1 MKKSKFI
8 TLVLI
13 VLLTLLPV
21 VSVTMMYH
29 IEQCKAIEGM
39 ANGYFGESYT
49 LYSVEDGIKNRD
61 AIMQAVDD
69 TKARVAIYMTKQY
82 GKNKVNAIYYNE
94 RFVNFPMRYGHF
106 FTKAELKSG
115 KNMAVIGKNIESSI
129 KEQNGNKYIKL
140 NGKYFRVIGIIGY
153 DRDTIIDDYIYISVG
168 QADGITDGNLCT
180 LDIWGK
186 DTGADEQFA
195 ENLSENGV
203 LAEQRA
209 GTAAYSESVF
219 VDILY
224 GRWFIA
230 IFVCDLLCIAVISVQ
245 WIKRQQREICIR
257 RLVGAKN
264 LQVLGHILSK
274 YILYTVVSMVLST
287 LICMLAFSEYMYAI
301 FIGYMTIIP
310 VMLVVIIIN
319 VFSAMRVPI
328 AEAVRK

>member
-1 MKKSKFI
+1 MRKSKFI

-49 LYSVEDGIKNRD
+49 LYSVEDGIKNWD

-264 LQVLGHILSK
+264 LQVLGHILAK

>member
-1 MKKSKFI
+1 MRKSKFI

-287 LICMLAFSEYMYAI
+287 LICILAFSEYMYAI

>member
-1 MKKSKFI
+1 MRRSKFI

-29 IEQCKAIEGM
+29 ITQCKAIEGM

-203 LAEQRA
+203 LAEERA
-209 GTAAYSESVF
+209 GTDAYTESVF

-264 LQVLGHILSK
+264 SQVLGHILSK
-274 YILYTVVSMVLST
+274 YILYTAVSMILST
-287 LICMLAFSEYMYAI
+287 FICVLAFSEYLYAI

-319 VFSAMRVPI
+319 VFSAIRVPI

>member
-1 MKKSKFI
+1 
-8 TLVLI
+8 
-13 VLLTLLPV
+13 
-21 VSVTMMYH
+21 
-29 IEQCKAIEGM
+29 
-39 ANGYFGESYT
+39 
-49 LYSVEDGIKNRD
+49 
-61 AIMQAVDD
+61 MQAVDD

-115 KNMAVIGKNIESSI
+115 KNMAVIGKNLESSI

-140 NGKYFRVIGIIGY
+140 NGNYFRVIGIIGY
-153 DRDTIIDDYIYISVG
+153 DSDTIIDDYIYISVG

-264 LQVLGHILSK
+264 LQVLGHILAK

>member
-1 MKKSKFI
+1 MRKSKFI
-8 TLVLI
+8 TLVLF

-69 TKARVAIYMTKQY
+69 TKARVALYMTKQY

-115 KNMAVIGKNIESSI
+115 KNMAVIGKNLESSI

-140 NGKYFRVIGIIGY
+140 NGNYFRVIGIIGY
-153 DRDTIIDDYIYISVG
+153 DSDTIIDDYIYISVG

-224 GRWFIA
+224 GRWFIS

-264 LQVLGHILSK
+264 LQVLGHILAK

>member
-1 MKKSKFI
+1 MRKSKFI

-180 LDIWGK
+180 LDIRGK

>member
-1 MKKSKFI
+1 MRKSKFI

-264 LQVLGHILSK
+264 LQVLWHILAK

>member
-1 MKKSKFI
+1 MRKSKFI

-115 KNMAVIGKNIESSI
+115 KNMAVIGKNLESSI

-140 NGKYFRVIGIIGY
+140 NGNYFRVIGIIGY
-153 DRDTIIDDYIYISVG
+153 DSDTIIDDYIYISVG

-264 LQVLGHILSK
+264 SQVLGHILSK
-274 YILYTVVSMVLST
+274 YILYTAVSMILST
-287 LICMLAFSEYMYAI
+287 FICVLAFSEYLYAI

-319 VFSAMRVPI
+319 VFSAIRVPI

>member
-1 MKKSKFI
+1 MRKSKFI

-264 LQVLGHILSK
+264 LQVLGHILAK

>member
-1 MKKSKFI
+1 MRKSKFI

-264 LQVLGHILSK
+264 LQVLGHILAK
-274 YILYTVVSMVLST
+274 YILYTVVSMVLSM

>member
-1 MKKSKFI
+1 
-8 TLVLI
+8 
-13 VLLTLLPV
+13 
-21 VSVTMMYH
+21 
-29 IEQCKAIEGM
+29 M

-69 TKARVAIYMTKQY
+69 TKARVALYMTKQY

-115 KNMAVIGKNIESSI
+115 KNMAVIGKNLESSI

-140 NGKYFRVIGIIGY
+140 NGNYFRVIGIIGY
-153 DRDTIIDDYIYISVG
+153 DSDTIIDDYIYISVG

-264 LQVLGHILSK
+264 LQVLGHILAK

>member
-1 MKKSKFI
+1 MRKSKFI

-39 ANGYFGESYT
+39 ANGYFGECYM

-115 KNMAVIGKNIESSI
+115 KNMAVIGKNLESSI

-140 NGKYFRVIGIIGY
+140 NGNYFRVIGIIGY
-153 DRDTIIDDYIYISVG
+153 DSDTIIDDYIYISVG

-264 LQVLGHILSK
+264 LQVLGHILAK

>member
-1 MKKSKFI
+1 MRKSKFI

-115 KNMAVIGKNIESSI
+115 KNMAVIGKNLESSI

-140 NGKYFRVIGIIGY
+140 NGNYFRVIGIIGY
-153 DRDTIIDDYIYISVG
+153 DSDTIIDDYIYISVG

-264 LQVLGHILSK
+264 SQVLGHILSK
-274 YILYTVVSMVLST
+274 YILYTAVSMILST
-287 LICMLAFSEYMYAI
+287 FICVLAFSEYLYAI

>member
-1 MKKSKFI
+1 MRKSKFI

-115 KNMAVIGKNIESSI
+115 KNMAVIGKNLESSI

-140 NGKYFRVIGIIGY
+140 NGNYFRVIGIIGY
-153 DRDTIIDDYIYISVG
+153 DSDTIIDDYIYISVG

-264 LQVLGHILSK
+264 SQVLGHILSK

>member
-1 MKKSKFI
+1 MRKSKFI

-264 LQVLGHILSK
+264 LQVLGHILAK

-319 VFSAMRVPI
+319 VFSAVRVPI

>member
-1 MKKSKFI
+1 MRKSKFI

-319 VFSAMRVPI
+319 VFSAIRVPI

>member
-1 MKKSKFI
+1 MRKSKFI

-274 YILYTVVSMVLST
+274 YILYTAVSMILST
-287 LICMLAFSEYMYAI
+287 FICVLAFSEYLYAI

>member
-1 MKKSKFI
+1 MRKSKFI
-8 TLVLI
+8 TLVLF

-69 TKARVAIYMTKQY
+69 TKARVALYMTKQY

-115 KNMAVIGKNIESSI
+115 KNMAVIGKNLESSI

-140 NGKYFRVIGIIGY
+140 NGNYFRVIGIIGY
-153 DRDTIIDDYIYISVG
+153 DSDTIIDDYIYISVG

-264 LQVLGHILSK
+264 LQVLGHILAK

-319 VFSAMRVPI
+319 VFSALRVPI

>member
-1 MKKSKFI
+1 MRKSKFI

-257 RLVGAKN
+257 RLVGAKK
-264 LQVLGHILSK
+264 LQVLWHILAK

>member
-1 MKKSKFI
+1 MRKSKFI

-264 LQVLGHILSK
+264 LQVLGHILAK
-274 YILYTVVSMVLST
+274 YILYMVVSMVLST

>member
-1 MKKSKFI
+1 MRKSKFI

-39 ANGYFGESYT
+39 ANGYFGESYM

-115 KNMAVIGKNIESSI
+115 KNMAVIGKNLESSI

-140 NGKYFRVIGIIGY
+140 NGNYFRVIGIIGY
-153 DRDTIIDDYIYISVG
+153 DSDTIIDDYIYISVG

-195 ENLSENGV
+195 EYLSENGV

-264 LQVLGHILSK
+264 LQVLGHILAK

>member
-1 MKKSKFI
+1 MRKSKFI

-115 KNMAVIGKNIESSI
+115 KNMAVIGKNLESSI

-140 NGKYFRVIGIIGY
+140 NGNYFRVIGIIGY
-153 DRDTIIDDYIYISVG
+153 DSDTIIDDYIYISVG

-186 DTGADEQFA
+186 ETGAEDQFT
-195 ENLSENGV
+195 EELSENGIS
-203 LAEQRA
+203 AEERA
-209 GTAAYSESVF
+209 GTDAYTESLF
-219 VDILY
+219 VNILY

-264 LQVLGHILSK
+264 SQVLGHILSK

-310 VMLVVIIIN
+310 VMLIVIIIN
-319 VFSAMRVPI
+319 VFSAIRVPI

>member
-1 MKKSKFI
+1 MRKSKFI

-274 YILYTVVSMVLST
+274 YILYTVVSMILST
-287 LICMLAFSEYMYAI
+287 FICVLAFSEYLYAI

-319 VFSAMRVPI
+319 VFSAIRVPI

>member
-1 MKKSKFI
+1 MRKSKFI
-8 TLVLI
+8 TLVLF

-69 TKARVAIYMTKQY
+69 TKARVALYMTKQY

-115 KNMAVIGKNIESSI
+115 KNMAVIGKNLESSI

-140 NGKYFRVIGIIGY
+140 NGNYFRVIGIIGY
-153 DRDTIIDDYIYISVG
+153 DSDTIIDDYIYISVG

-264 LQVLGHILSK
+264 LQVLGHILAK

-319 VFSAMRVPI
+319 VFSAIRVPI

>member
-1 MKKSKFI
+1 MRKSKFI

-21 VSVTMMYH
+21 VSVTMTYH

-264 LQVLGHILSK
+264 LQVLGHILAK

>member
-1 MKKSKFI
+1 
-8 TLVLI
+8 
-13 VLLTLLPV
+13 
-21 VSVTMMYH
+21 
-29 IEQCKAIEGM
+29 M

-115 KNMAVIGKNIESSI
+115 KNMAVIGKNLESSI

-140 NGKYFRVIGIIGY
+140 NGNYFRVIGIIGY
-153 DRDTIIDDYIYISVG
+153 DSDTIIDDYIYISVG

-264 LQVLGHILSK
+264 LQVLGHILAK

>member
-1 MKKSKFI
+1 MRKSKFI

-310 VMLVVIIIN
+310 VMLIVIIIN
-319 VFSAMRVPI
+319 VFSAIRVPI

>member
-1 MKKSKFI
+1 MRKSKFI

-274 YILYTVVSMVLST
+274 YILYTVVSIVLST

>member
-1 MKKSKFI
+1 MRKSKFI

-115 KNMAVIGKNIESSI
+115 KNMAVIGKNLESSI

-140 NGKYFRVIGIIGY
+140 NGNYFRVIGIIGY
-153 DRDTIIDDYIYISVG
+153 DSDTIIDDYIYISVG

-195 ENLSENGV
+195 ENLSENGIS
-203 LAEQRA
+203 AEERA
-209 GTAAYSESVF
+209 GTDAYTESLF
-219 VDILY
+219 VNILY

-264 LQVLGHILSK
+264 SQVLGHILSK

-310 VMLVVIIIN
+310 VMLIVIIIN
-319 VFSAMRVPI
+319 VFSAIRVPI

>member
-1 MKKSKFI
+1 
-8 TLVLI
+8 
-13 VLLTLLPV
+13 
-21 VSVTMMYH
+21 
-29 IEQCKAIEGM
+29 
-39 ANGYFGESYT
+39 
-49 LYSVEDGIKNRD
+49 
-61 AIMQAVDD
+61 
-69 TKARVAIYMTKQY
+69 
-82 GKNKVNAIYYNE
+82 
-94 RFVNFPMRYGHF
+94 
-106 FTKAELKSG
+106 
-115 KNMAVIGKNIESSI
+115 MAVIGKNIESSI

-264 LQVLGHILSK
+264 LQVLGHILAK

>member
-1 MKKSKFI
+1 MRKSKFI

-115 KNMAVIGKNIESSI
+115 KNMAVIGKNLESSI

-140 NGKYFRVIGIIGY
+140 NGNYFRVIGIIGY
-153 DRDTIIDDYIYISVG
+153 DSDTIIDDYIYISVG

-264 LQVLGHILSK
+264 LQVLGHILAK

-310 VMLVVIIIN
+310 VMLIVIIIN
-319 VFSAMRVPI
+319 VFSAIRVPI

>member
-1 MKKSKFI
+1 MRKSKFI

-219 VDILY
+219 ADILY

-264 LQVLGHILSK
+264 LQVLGHILAK

>member
-1 MKKSKFI
+1 M
-8 TLVLI
+8 
-13 VLLTLLPV
+13 
-21 VSVTMMYH
+21 
-29 IEQCKAIEGM
+29 
-39 ANGYFGESYT
+39 
-49 LYSVEDGIKNRD
+49 
-61 AIMQAVDD
+61 
-69 TKARVAIYMTKQY
+69 
-82 GKNKVNAIYYNE
+82 
-94 RFVNFPMRYGHF
+94 
-106 FTKAELKSG
+106 
-115 KNMAVIGKNIESSI
+115 
-129 KEQNGNKYIKL
+129 
-140 NGKYFRVIGIIGY
+140 
-153 DRDTIIDDYIYISVG
+153 
-168 QADGITDGNLCT
+168 
-180 LDIWGK
+180 
-186 DTGADEQFA
+186 
-195 ENLSENGV
+195 
-203 LAEQRA
+203 AEQRA

-230 IFVCDLLCIAVISVQ
+230 IFVCNLLCIAVISVQ

-264 LQVLGHILSK
+264 LQVLGHILAK

>member
-1 MKKSKFI
+1 
-8 TLVLI
+8 
-13 VLLTLLPV
+13 
-21 VSVTMMYH
+21 MYH

-69 TKARVAIYMTKQY
+69 TKARVALYMTKQY

-115 KNMAVIGKNIESSI
+115 KNMAVIGKNLESSI

-140 NGKYFRVIGIIGY
+140 NGNYFRVIGIIGY
-153 DRDTIIDDYIYISVG
+153 DSDTIIDDYIYISVG

-264 LQVLGHILSK
+264 LQVLGHILAK

>member
-1 MKKSKFI
+1 MRKSKFI

-115 KNMAVIGKNIESSI
+115 KKMAVIGKNLESSI

-140 NGKYFRVIGIIGY
+140 NGNYFRVIGIIGY
-153 DRDTIIDDYIYISVG
+153 DSDTIIDDYIYISVG

-245 WIKRQQREICIR
+245 WIKCQQREICIR

-264 LQVLGHILSK
+264 LQVLGHILAK

>member
-1 MKKSKFI
+1 MRKSKFI

-21 VSVTMMYH
+21 VSVTMMYQ

-115 KNMAVIGKNIESSI
+115 KNMAVIGKNLESSI

-140 NGKYFRVIGIIGY
+140 NGNYFRVIGIIGY
-153 DRDTIIDDYIYISVG
+153 DSDTIIDDYIYISVG

-186 DTGADEQFA
+186 DTG
-195 ENLSENGV
+195 
-203 LAEQRA
+203 AEQRA

-264 LQVLGHILSK
+264 LQVLGHILAK

>member
-1 MKKSKFI
+1 MRKSKFI
-8 TLVLI
+8 TLVLT

-29 IEQCKAIEGM
+29 ITQCKAIEGM
-39 ANGYFGESYT
+39 ANGYFGDSYT
-49 LYSVEDGIKNRD
+49 LCSVDDGVKNRN
-61 AIMQAVDD
+61 AVMQAVDD
-69 TKARVAIYMTKQY
+69 IKARVAIYMTKQY

-264 LQVLGHILSK
+264 LQVLGHILAK